1 MYLLN
6 LRSEYEKMLAI
17 LVLITLS
24 AMPSA
29 NAASVKGS
37 QGQILSVS
45 KTTAKSGAIL
55 TVSGQYFDETVGIYL
70 AFCVVP
76 KGRTTN
82 TLWWWSQ

>member
-1 MYLLN
+1 MK
-6 LRSEYEKMLAI
+6 KMLAI

-76 KGRTTN
+76 KREN
-82 TLWWWSQ
+82 HQHPVVVESIRLV